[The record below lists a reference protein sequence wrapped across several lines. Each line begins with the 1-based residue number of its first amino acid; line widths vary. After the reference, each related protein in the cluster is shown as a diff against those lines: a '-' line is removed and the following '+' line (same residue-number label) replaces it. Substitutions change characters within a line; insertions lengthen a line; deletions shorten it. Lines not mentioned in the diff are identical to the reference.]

1 MKLNE
6 IFLKDV
12 NRSIEG
18 VVKADDVDHLG
29 VEVEEVKVPSSS
41 MREGLCDCETHP
53 GGTTGDDGAKV

>member
-18 VVKADDVDHLG
+18 VVKADDGDHL
-29 VEVEEVKVPSSS
+29 VLQP
-41 MREGLCDCETHP
+41 
-53 GGTTGDDGAKV
+53 